1 MARKQTTLHLLPEVI
16 EQAQRVGW
24 PREMTQSATFEEA
37 IRIGLEFMESGFT
50 ITKLPERGPIAKRRN
65 HKSGCDKSD
74 GCDSE

>member
-50 ITKLPERGPIAKRRN
+50 ITKLPTSGPIAKRRN
-65 HKSGCDKSD
+65 HKDKCGDAGGCD
-74 GCDSE
+74 GE